1 MSRKISSIST
11 WASLVLLMLT
21 CFSQNAHAQF
31 SFEKHQA
38 LRKAEVGV
46 YKLKKGRRNYG
57 YATFLWRG
65 RSKGKLKAK
74 YFASGNTYKTFK
86 SWRKGKDIVLISS
99 GGYSTGFSHK
109 SEPVG
114 ICVDNGKVVNR
125 RIEDDKDALVIVEA
139 AGGIRVSDIDNC
151 DLTLASIGK
160 TICPRED
167 KTRLLNWGVNEN
179 ATVFQSHLLA
189 FKNELRI
196 NPTLSSQKST
206 TRRFLVLGYRNGDLF
221 HAIFNVDKEM
231 TLYDAANNAL
241 LAMSEM
247 NVISIVNLDTGGND
261 IYEVYDDDKSK
272 LRYMMGEAEPRDA
285 TNLLVYYYD

>member
-1 MSRKISSIST
+1 MGG
-11 WASLVLLMLT
+11 LVLLVGVAI
-21 CFSQNAHAQF
+21 SHSVEAQF
-31 SFEKHQA
+31 SFEKHKA
-38 LRKAEVGV
+38 LRKADVGV
-46 YKLKKGRRNYG
+46 YKLKKGRKSYG

-65 RSKGKLKAK
+65 KSKGKLRAK
-74 YFASGNTYKTFK
+74 YFASGNTFK
-86 SWRKGKDIVLISS
+86 KFKDWRKGKDVVLISS

-109 SEPVG
+109 SDPVG
-114 ICVDNGKVVNR
+114 ICVDNGKIVNR

-139 AGGIRVSDIDNC
+139 AGGIRVSDIDKC

-179 ATVFQSHLLA
+179 ATVFQTHLLA
-189 FKNELRI
+189 FKNELTI
-196 NPTLSSQKST
+196 NPTTSSQKST
-206 TRRFLVLGYRNGDLF
+206 TRRFLVLGFRNGELF

-231 TLYDAANNAL
+231 TLYDAADNAL
-241 LAMSEM
+241 QAMTKM

>member
-1 MSRKISSIST
+1 MSKKWLRRYVS
-11 WASLVLLMLT
+11 ACLVIVLVAMAGT
-21 CFSQNAHAQF
+21 EAKAQF

-46 YKLKKGRRNYG
+46 YKLKKGRKNYG

-86 SWRKGKDIVLISS
+86 SWRKGKDVVLISS

-114 ICVDNGKVVNR
+114 ICVDNGKIVNR

-139 AGGIRVSDIDNC
+139 AGGVRVSDIDKC
-151 DLTLASIGK
+151 DLNLASIGK
-160 TICPRED
+160 TICPRDD

-189 FKNELRI
+189 FKNQLRI
-196 NPTLSSQKST
+196 NATQSSQKST
-206 TRRFLVLGYRNGDLF
+206 TRRFLVLGFRNGELF

-231 TLYDAANNAL
+231 TLYDAADNAL
-241 LAMSEM
+241 KAMSKM

-285 TNLLVYYYD
+285 TNLLVYYYE

>member
-1 MSRKISSIST
+1 MSKKWLRRYVS
-11 WASLVLLMLT
+11 ACLVIFLVTMAGT
-21 CFSQNAHAQF
+21 EAKAQF

-46 YKLKKGRRNYG
+46 YKLKKGRKNYG

-86 SWRKGKDIVLISS
+86 SWRKGKDVVLISS

-114 ICVDNGKVVNR
+114 ICVDNGKIVNR

-139 AGGIRVSDIDNC
+139 AGGVRVSDIDKC
-151 DLTLASIGK
+151 DLNLASIGK
-160 TICPRED
+160 TICPRDD

-189 FKNELRI
+189 FKNQLRI
-196 NPTLSSQKST
+196 NATQSSQKST
-206 TRRFLVLGYRNGDLF
+206 TRRFLVLGFRNGELF

-231 TLYDAANNAL
+231 TLYDAADNAL
-241 LAMSEM
+241 KAMSKM

-285 TNLLVYYYD
+285 TNLLVYYYE